1 MLIKSTC
8 LLFNMKSDN
17 RILIWKNK
25 IIISKI
31 KIIKMKVSEE
41 ETNEIFNK
49 LKSKK
54 GNNVIFNLYVYIYI
68 F

>member
-1 MLIKSTC
+1 
-8 LLFNMKSDN
+8 MKSDN

-54 GNNVIFNLYVYIYI
+54 GNNVIFNLYIYIYI
-68 F
+68 LKNIKY

>member
-1 MLIKSTC
+1 
-8 LLFNMKSDN
+8 MKSDN

-54 GNNVIFNLYVYIYI
+54 GNNVIFNLYIYIYI

>member
-1 MLIKSTC
+1 M
-8 LLFNMKSDN
+8 NSDN

-54 GNNVIFNLYVYIYI
+54 GNNVIFNLYIYIYI
-68 F
+68 LKNIKY